1 MVDYEHGKPA
11 VTHFKVISVIDTS
24 EGTVTRLA
32 LSPQTGRTHQ
42 LRLHCAHA
50 EGLATPIIGD
60 ELYGTKA
67 DRLHLHAELLVVRHP
82 ATGRSL
88 RLTAAPQGM

>member
-1 MVDYEHGKPA
+1 MVDHKDGKPA
-11 VTHFKVISVIDTS
+11 VTHFKVISVTETP

-42 LRLHCAHA
+42 LRLHCAHS
-50 EGLATPIIGD
+50 EGLAAPIIGD

-67 DRLHLHAELLVVRHP
+67 DRLHLHAELLVLRHP

-88 RLTAAPQGM
+88 RLTAEAQGM

>member
-1 MVDYEHGKPA
+1 M
-11 VTHFKVISVIDTS
+11 THFKVISVTETP

-50 EGLATPIIGD
+50 EGLSAPIIGD

-67 DRLHLHAELLVVRHP
+67 DRLHLHAELLVLRHP
-82 ATGRSL
+82 ATRRSL
-88 RLTAAPQGM
+88 RLTAEAQGM